1 VLSARR
7 LAEEVVATPSPLTSS
22 ASDATESPAQ
32 HESAGDTGR
41 NSEGA
46 TWATGSGA
54 RRARR
59 RHQILHAAIE
69 LLEAGEYDK
78 IQVRDVAE
86 AAGLSLATIYRYF
99 DSKEQVYSAAILQW
113 SNEFFERVEA
123 RGGGGGS
130 TDGERLRSI
139 IRNTLRTLE
148 RWPQFIRAVTILDA
162 STDGNA
168 QAHLQAFY
176 DKNLHALRLCVH
188 DLDPRSAKTAVMVV
202 NSVYST
208 GVRLWAQQR
217 LLIEDVADQLE
228 RAVTLIF
235 GPAGDRDS

>member
-1 VLSARR
+1 MSAQRR
-7 LAEEVVATPSPLTSS
+7 TEEVGATPSPQVPDAT
-22 ASDATESPAQ
+22 DATESPAQ
-32 HESAGDTGR
+32 YEAGGRTGR
-41 NSEGA
+41 SSETA
-46 TWATGSGA
+46 TLATRGGV

-59 RHQILHAAIE
+59 RHQILDAAIE
-69 LLEAGEYDK
+69 LLESGEYDK

-86 AAGLSLATIYRYF
+86 AAELSLATIYRYF
-99 DSKEQVYSAAILQW
+99 DSKEQVYAAAILQW
-113 SNEFFERVEA
+113 SNEFFERVED
-123 RGGGGGS
+123 RGGGGGT

-162 STDGNA
+162 STDANA

-176 DKNLHALRLCVH
+176 DKNLHALRLCVQ
-188 DLDPRSAKTAVMVV
+188 DLDPRSAKTAVLVV

-228 RAVTLIF
+228 RTVTLIF
-235 GPAGDRDS
+235 GPTGNRDS